1 MLKCDGGYCIIS
13 PTVYKGMANLNRIRE
28 LRLQKGWRQE
38 DLAVLMHTKQQT
50 VARYETEKLGID
62 ANTICQLCDIFGC
75 TADYL
80 LGRSSSPAPVIAEE
94 DAAVLHAYHAAPQEI
109 RTIVDTALAP
119 YQKDAIE
126 SSTA

>member
-1 MLKCDGGYCIIS
+1 M
-13 PTVYKGMANLNRIRE
+13 NRIRE
-28 LRLQKGWRQE
+28 LREQRGWRQE
-38 DLAVLMHTKQQT
+38 DLA
-50 VARYETEKLGID
+50 ARLHKNRQSVGHYETEARGLD
-62 ANTICQLCDIFGC
+62 VETIHQLCDIFGC

-80 LGRSSSPAPVIAEE
+80 LGRSSSPSPVIAEE

-119 YQKDAIE
+119 YRQDAIE